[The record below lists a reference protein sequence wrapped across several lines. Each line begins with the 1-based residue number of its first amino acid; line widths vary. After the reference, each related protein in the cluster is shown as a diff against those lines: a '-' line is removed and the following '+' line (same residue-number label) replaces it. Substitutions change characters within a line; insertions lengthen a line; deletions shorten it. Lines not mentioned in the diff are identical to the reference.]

1 MKAVNFTLKCFNYI
15 SILCTLIIIT
25 KHFFSHILFVVYFQ
39 FEVFQEKT
47 RALKETYEN
56 QIVELMNEIKHLK
69 STASNTSLEFSV
81 EVNA

>member
-1 MKAVNFTLKCFNYI
+1 M
-15 SILCTLIIIT
+15 
-25 KHFFSHILFVVYFQ
+25 YFQ

-69 STASNTSLEFSV
+69 STASSTSPEFSV
-81 EVNA
+81 EVNACFS

>member
-1 MKAVNFTLKCFNYI
+1 M
-15 SILCTLIIIT
+15 
-25 KHFFSHILFVVYFQ
+25 YFQ

-69 STASNTSLEFSV
+69 STASSTSPEFAV
-81 EVNA
+81 EVNACFFKLKF